1 MATFTDDKGNPVPF
15 IIKQLSMKEIKEI
28 RNLYKTTEVF
38 RDKKNGNRPVIE
50 NGQVAVRKDYD
61 AERAGLHIMVDAFVQ
76 PKLDD
81 PELMEFY
88 KVKQDS
94 KLDMTFASFYEI
106 YAEDKKARLKES
118 TWESKS
124 HVIEKKIL
132 PYFGKRKIADI
143 EAKDVIAWQNE
154 LMKYRDEKG
163 KPYSGDYLKTIH
175 AQLTAIFNHAVNFY
189 NLPYNPAKRA
199 GCMKVQT
206 SKEVEFWTKEEY
218 LKFAEVMMDK
228 PRSYYAFEMLYWTG
242 IRSGEL
248 LALCPSDFDFEK
260 QTVKISKTYHRSKGR
275 DIITTPKTAKSNRT
289 IKMPKF
295 LCEEIQ
301 EYMKML
307 YEVKPDDRIFT
318 VTKSYLDHE
327 MRRGVKEAGLK
338 KIKVHALRHSH
349 VSLLIHM
356 GFTVLAIAERMG
368 HEAEKI
374 TLKYA
379 HLFPTVQTEM
389 AEKLDMERMKK
400 EDE

>member
-1 MATFTDDKGNPVPF
+1 MAV
-15 IIKQLSMKEIKEI
+15 
-28 RNLYKTTEVF
+28 YKDNATGTWRVVF
-38 RDKKNGNRPVIE
+38 RYTDFTGE
-50 NGQVAVRKDYD
+50 RKQTQKRGFQTKRD
-61 AERAGLHIMVDAFVQ
+61 ALAWEREQL
-76 PKLDD
+76 L
-81 PELMEFY
+81 
-88 KVKQDS
+88 KQDS

-338 KIKVHALRHSH
+338 KIKVHALRHPYVKPTTKKFASF
-349 VSLLIHM
+349 LK
-356 GFTVLAIAERMG
+356 FFRAAAIAARSCSIRYSWLMLPFQ
-368 HEAEKI
+368 I
-374 TLKYA
+374 SPFLKSPA
-379 HLFPTVQTEM
+379 
-389 AEKLDMERMKK
+389 
-400 EDE
+400 